1 MQHTVDI
8 YLLNQ
13 DNFGNQEDSN
23 EWGRFTEQIG
33 IAPKKHY
40 GNKSFAGASLQE
52 HYGIPLNCCL

>member
-1 MQHTVDI
+1 MQHTIDI

-23 EWGRFTEQIG
+23 GWGRFTEQIG

-40 GNKSFAGASLQE
+40 GNKSFAGASL
-52 HYGIPLNCCL
+52 